1 MDFYHCLYPRISLDG
16 LEIAETGGAYYADT
30 CCQTSASFAETFPRY
45 SHVPCCACVV
55 VNVLWY
61 VIRDLKQLR
70 RGRRRERP
78 EVIFHL
84 FFGVR
89 MSEISFSFLWR
100 CRGRQVSVFFVVV
113 RT

>member
-1 MDFYHCLYPRISLDG
+1 MEQTFYG
-16 LEIAETGGAYYADT
+16 LFPLF
-30 CCQTSASFAETFPRY
+30 SAMY
-45 SHVPCCACVV
+45 
-55 VNVLWY
+55 Y
-61 VIRDLKQLR
+61 VITKDLSTTNANEFIVQCVNRDLKQLV

-89 MSEISFSFLWR
+89 MSEISFSCLWR